1 MGKVTFQSQKVLL
14 SVPVEQAYEFFYDLN
29 NLRKLMPEQV
39 INWQSTESTCSFDIK
54 GMAHI
59 ALQHGECVPGQFVK
73 IVSSAENPIDLEIKG
88 IVNNLGEN
96 QTESLIE
103 LSADLS
109 PMLQLMASAP
119 LQNLVKIMAERLM
132 AAM

>member
-1 MGKVTFQSQKVLL
+1 MTFQSQKVLL
-14 SVPVEQAYEFFYDLN
+14 SVPVEKAYEFYYDLN

-39 INWQSTESTCSFDIK
+39 INWQSTQSTCSFDIK

-59 ALQHGECVPGQFVK
+59 ALQRGESVPGQFVK

-88 IVNNLGEN
+88 IVNNFGEN

>member
-14 SVPVEQAYEFFYDLN
+14 SVPVEQAYDFFYDLN

-59 ALQHGECVPGQFVK
+59 ALQRGEAVPGQYVK
-73 IVSSAENPIDLEIKG
+73 IISSVENPIDLEIKG
-88 IVNNLGEN
+88 LVSKQGEN

-119 LQNLVKIMAERLM
+119 LQNLVKIMAEKLE
-132 AAM
+132 AQG